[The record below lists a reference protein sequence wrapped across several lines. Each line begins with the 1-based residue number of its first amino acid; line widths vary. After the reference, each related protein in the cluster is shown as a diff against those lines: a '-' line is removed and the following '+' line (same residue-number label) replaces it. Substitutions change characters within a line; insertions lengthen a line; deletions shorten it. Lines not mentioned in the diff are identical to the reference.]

1 MCFRLQRGKKARY
14 TATHQL
20 KLPKKGK
27 KQRLKFVEQG
37 LNVFKK
43 EL

>member
-1 MCFRLQRGKKARY
+1 VLSL
-14 TATHQL
+14 T
-20 KLPKKGK
+20 KGQKSTVRSTSSTQAAQKSK